1 MRVRY
6 LTIGIACLTYLGL
19 GLVPSEVTAQRFRGS
34 KFRRSSANRQSD
46 GCPAQS
52 AQMTTSSQWADG
64 YNSSSD
70 MTQSRNS
77 DANQGQ
83 RQNWGQTEQ
92 ARSGQK
98 GPVVRGSQLIGLTIR
113 GSDDQQ
119 LGVVKD
125 FIVDSQGDCPTIYLA
140 VEPDAS
146 MQVNQEYVLI
156 PYSAMQYRSESQG
169 GSNYFAMDVIGT
181 GLRNAPRVG
190 VNDWSSFNDR
200 QVLGNVD
207 QFYQQT
213 QRSAARPIQG
223 GSQQYNEQG
232 TRPDFGT
239 RPDGN
244 TDRDITPR
252 PDMGLPLDNETRDG
266 TGTQSESP
274 TNPDS
279 ATRNESGQ
287 APNAGTLPDNKATE
301 PVEQAVPRR

>member
-1 MRVRY
+1 
-6 LTIGIACLTYLGL
+6 
-19 GLVPSEVTAQRFRGS
+19 LV
-34 KFRRSSANRQSD
+34 
-46 GCPAQS
+46 
-52 AQMTTSSQWADG
+52 
-64 YNSSSD
+64 
-70 MTQSRNS
+70 
-77 DANQGQ
+77 
-83 RQNWGQTEQ
+83 
-92 ARSGQK
+92 
-98 GPVVRGSQLIGLTIR
+98 GLTIR

-156 PYSAMQYRSESQG
+156 PYNAMQYRSESQG

-207 QFYQQT
+207 QFYQRT
-213 QRSAARPIQG
+213 QRTVARPIQG
-223 GSQQYNEQG
+223 GTQQYNGQG

-244 TDRDITPR
+244 TDRDMTPK
-252 PDMGLPLDNETRDG
+252 PEIALPLDNATQPG
-266 TGTQSESP
+266 TGTQSERATNPDADTRNESSQAPSADTSTQSESP
-274 TNPDS
+274 TNPDT
-279 ATRNESGQ
+279 ATRPESGQ
-287 APNAGTLPDNKATE
+287 APNAGTQSDSQTRESGK
-301 PVEQAVPRR
+301 QAVPRR